1 MPSAADRLE
10 FGPPR
15 NAGSVRAFGLAL
27 FAHALL
33 IVALTWGVGWK
44 RNDPSAAGYEAEI
57 WSALPQQVA
66 PRLIETP
73 IAPPPPPPPPPP
85 EPAAKAPEV
94 KAPPPAPAV
103 DIALEQEK
111 KRKQLAQQKEADAK
125 KVLDK
130 DLKAKQDEAKR
141 LAADD
146 AKKLVAQKAAKQQEN
161 EKQAQADLE
170 KERQAN
176 LQRIPGLAGASGTAK
191 DTGTALKASG
201 PSASYGGRLRAAIRP
216 NVVYSKDVVGN
227 PVAFVEVRLLSD
239 GTVISQK
246 LNKSSGDPDWDDAA
260 MKAITRTRVLP
271 RDVDGRIPDLY
282 MIIEMRASERQ

>member
-15 NAGSVRAFGLAL
+15 DAGSIRAFGLAL
-27 FAHALL
+27 LAHALL
-33 IVALTWGVGWK
+33 IIALTWGVGWK
-44 RNDPSAAGYEAEI
+44 RTDTSATSYDAEI
-57 WSALPQQVA
+57 WSAVPQQVA

-73 IAPPPPPPPPPP
+73 VTPPPPPPP
-85 EPAAKAPEV
+85 EPAAKAPEL
-94 KAPPPAPAV
+94 KAPPPAPDV

-125 KVLDK
+125 RALDK
-130 DLKAKQDEAKR
+130 DLKAKEDQAKR

-146 AKKLVAQKAAKQQEN
+146 AKKLAAQKATKQLEN

-176 LQRIPGLAGASGTAK
+176 LQRITGLAGASGTAK

>member
-15 NAGSVRAFGLAL
+15 DAGSVRAFGLAMV
-27 FAHALL
+27 AHTLL
-33 IVALTWGVGWK
+33 IIALTWGVGWK
-44 RNDPSAAGYEAEI
+44 RTDPSATSYDAEI
-57 WSALPQQVA
+57 WSALPQPAA

-73 IAPPPPPPPPPP
+73 VPPPPPPPPPP
-85 EPAAKAPEV
+85 EPAAKAPVV
-94 KAPPPAPAV
+94 KAPPPAPDV

-130 DLKAKQDEAKR
+130 ELKAKDEQTKR
-141 LAADD
+141 LAADE

-161 EKQAQADLE
+161 EKQSQAAAE
-170 KERQAN
+170 KERQTN
-176 LQRIPGLAGASGTAK
+176 LQRITGMAGASGAPT
-191 DTGTALKASG
+191 DTGTAQRSTG
-201 PSASYGGRLRAAIRP
+201 PSASYGGRLRAAIKP

-227 PVAFVEVRLLSD
+227 PIAFVEVRLLSD

-260 MKAITRTRVLP
+260 MKAITPTRVLP

-282 MIIEMRASERQ
+282 MIIEMRASER